1 LPTRLT
7 QARRSQAKAGNLVN
21 SVPTIP
27 RTHPRCPVCGAA
39 VTTGSTYCAKCVPA
53 VNRENLL
60 RQARLGRIATHTAI
74 AEARRAAN
82 HAKQVEALR
91 RWNPS
96 DLPKWFDE
104 DFYRREVLPRLST
117 FTVKKIRMRWTFLT
131 PMRRSFGAEYASLIL
146 GTGCRWQSSR
156 VSATR
161 QELSGQQSLQLRV
174 LRLSLLQ
181 DGDVR
186 DGGASCPRP
195 FAWPLRIYSYSS
207 AVAIG
212 AESEPPVISTL
223 PF

>member
-1 LPTRLT
+1 MPTRLT

-146 GTGCRWQSSR
+146 GLAAVGRAHGFQLLGRSYQASNHCNFAYSALACFRMGMSGTAALLAHVRSR
-156 VSATR
+156 GPSAFTHIAPP
-161 QELSGQQSLQLRV
+161 LPSVLNPNLR
-174 LRLSLLQ
+174 
-181 DGDVR
+181 
-186 DGGASCPRP
+186 
-195 FAWPLRIYSYSS
+195 
-207 AVAIG
+207 
-212 AESEPPVISTL
+212 
-223 PF
+223 